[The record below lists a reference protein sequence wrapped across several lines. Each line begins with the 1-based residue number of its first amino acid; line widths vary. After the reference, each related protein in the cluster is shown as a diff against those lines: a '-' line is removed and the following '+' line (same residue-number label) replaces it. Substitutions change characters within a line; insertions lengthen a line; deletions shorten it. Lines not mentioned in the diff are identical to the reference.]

1 MPFKSK
7 AQRAW
12 MHKNLPSIAKRWE
25 REYSSKDI
33 LPKRVKPKTKN
44 KLSKKSR

>member
-1 MPFKSK
+1 
-7 AQRAW
+7 

-33 LPKRVKPKTKN
+33 LPKRVTTITN
-44 KLSKKSR
+44 RKSNNFFVSLDIWYVFKFI